1 MEGSEWRLLP
11 AELWTAVFRL
21 LSHYQLGQAGLVC
34 RAWASLALQPGL
46 WASLPLTRR
55 LPRLDPSLGLGPARL
70 TRLGS
75 LRLLGHWHWQ
85 DALLRQDTDR
95 VQPAIQVNTVC
106 VTKVGGL
113 VGGIGNNKSAPS
125 NPSTIDS

>member
-46 WASLPLTRR
+46 WASYPLTRR
-55 LPRLDPSLGLGPARL
+55 LPRPAPSLGLGPP
-70 TRLGS
+70 RLGRLAS
-75 LRLLGHWHWQ
+75 LRLLGRWHWQ
-85 DALLRQDTDR
+85 EALLSRDTD
-95 VQPAIQVNTVC
+95 QITPALQVNTVW
-106 VTKVGGL
+106 VGGL
-113 VGGIGNNKSAPS
+113 VGGIGSKKSASS
-125 NPSTIDS
+125 NPSTIHIHD